1 MKVISERWF
10 VSQYHKDGLS
20 VSERY
25 GGIFGASVYTGCLKT
40 VVMIGN
46 ECIPHIDEEQ
56 GHSVQK
62 GSEIIEVNRKI
73 FLLRQ

>member
-1 MKVISERWF
+1 MIPEKWL
-10 VSQYHKDGLS
+10 VSQYQKNGLS

-25 GGIFGASVYTGCLKT
+25 GGVFGTSVYTVGLET
-40 VVMIGN
+40 FVVMMGN

-62 GSEIIEVNRKI
+62 GSEIIEMNRY
-73 FLLRQ
+73 FC

>member
-1 MKVISERWF
+1 
-10 VSQYHKDGLS
+10 
-20 VSERY
+20 
-25 GGIFGASVYTGCLKT
+25 
-40 VVMIGN
+40 MIGN

-73 FLLRQ
+73 FFLRQ

>member
-1 MKVISERWF
+1 MKVIAERWF

-25 GGIFGASVYTGCLKT
+25 GGIFGASVYTGYSKT
-40 VVMIGN
+40 IVMIGD
-46 ECIPHIDEEQ
+46 ECIPHIDEDQ
-56 GHSVQK
+56 GYSIQK
-62 GSEIIEVNRKI
+62 GSEIIEVNRKM

>member
-1 MKVISERWF
+1 MAC
-10 VSQYHKDGLS
+10 QCQKDTL
-20 VSERY
+20 VLLWCTK
-25 GGIFGASVYTGCLKT
+25 GIFGASVYTGCLKT

-56 GHSVQK
+56 GHRVQK